1 MIISTKYLITGDGK
15 TVLTDK
21 AVYIGEDRKIGKI
34 APKEELLKEFPQEE
48 VKEYGDATLLPGLM
62 DMHAHLAYGYSQPDS
77 FNYGAQLI
85 MLYALQHAQ
94 AAFERGI
101 TTVRDMSSAHGV
113 CKNLKLAEKN
123 GLKSIAFCCISTGEF
138 HFPNKLAAQIAVETV
153 DRYLSG
159 SKLERVIFNVF
170 KEEDEYIYRKL
181 FA

>member
-21 AVYIGEDRKIGKI
+21 AVYIGEDGKIGKI

-77 FNYGAQLI
+77 FNFGAQLI

-101 TTVRDMSSAHGV
+101 TTVRGYV
-113 CKNLKLAEKN
+113 
-123 GLKSIAFCCISTGEF
+123 FCTWCMQESETG
-138 HFPNKLAAQIAVETV
+138 
-153 DRYLSG
+153 R
-159 SKLERVIFNVF
+159 
-170 KEEDEYIYRKL
+170 KEGIYRDPENRAYGYRNL
-181 FA
+181 HDGRTCLG

>member
-21 AVYIGEDRKIGKI
+21 AVYIGEDGKIGKI
-34 APKEELLKEFPQEE
+34 ASKEELLKEFPQEE

-94 AAFERGI
+94 AALKEGSPRCGI
-101 TTVRDMSSAHGV
+101 CLLHMVYAR
-113 CKNLKLAEKN
+113 
-123 GLKSIAFCCISTGEF
+123 I
-138 HFPNKLAAQIAVETV
+138 
-153 DRYLSG
+153 
-159 SKLERVIFNVF
+159 
-170 KEEDEYIYRKL
+170 
-181 FA
+181 

>member
-21 AVYIGEDRKIGKI
+21 AVYIGEDGKIGKI

-85 MLYALQHAQ
+85 MLYALQD
-94 AAFERGI
+94 R
-101 TTVRDMSSAHGV
+101 
-113 CKNLKLAEKN
+113 
-123 GLKSIAFCCISTGEF
+123 KS
-138 HFPNKLAAQIAVETV
+138 VV
-153 DRYLSG
+153 
-159 SKLERVIFNVF
+159 
-170 KEEDEYIYRKL
+170 
-181 FA
+181 